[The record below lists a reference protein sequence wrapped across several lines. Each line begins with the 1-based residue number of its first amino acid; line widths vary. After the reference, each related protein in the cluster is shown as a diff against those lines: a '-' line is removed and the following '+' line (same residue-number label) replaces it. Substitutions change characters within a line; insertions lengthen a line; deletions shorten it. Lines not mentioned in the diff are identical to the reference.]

1 MGEGNLSVHGIFVL
15 PQFNVWSQ
23 TPGCNTAEGPEEWG
37 NTAKCLNCGVVT
49 RSREK
54 SEEEEEEEEDGKE
67 EEEEEEE
74 AREPG
79 ERRLFPFCFFPLFL
93 LTGHSKYRK
102 PEEII
107 Y

>member
-1 MGEGNLSVHGIFVL
+1 M
-15 PQFNVWSQ
+15 
-23 TPGCNTAEGPEEWG
+23 
-37 NTAKCLNCGVVT
+37 T

-54 SEEEEEEEEDGKE
+54 SEEEEEEEEDGKEEEE